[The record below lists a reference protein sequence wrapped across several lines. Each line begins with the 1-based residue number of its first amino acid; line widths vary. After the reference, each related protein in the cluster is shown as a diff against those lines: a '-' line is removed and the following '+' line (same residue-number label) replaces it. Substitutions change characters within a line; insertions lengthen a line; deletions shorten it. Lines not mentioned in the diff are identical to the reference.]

1 MQARSLNTDS
11 VIRNQSSGGTRETAS
26 AIWRD
31 LAYAVRQFRRTPVF
45 TIGIV
50 LTLGFGIGASATVYS
65 WMAGVVLRPLPAVRD
80 VETLITVRPERR
92 NGWNVSMPE
101 YAEWRDQATTISGLA
116 AASMSL
122 FSVEPTGRRVAGSSI
137 PLYGMFV
144 SANYFDLLGVRAFR
158 GRTFVSNDDVEG
170 ALPVAI
176 LSHAAWRNHF
186 NAAHDIIGRTI
197 TINNQQFSIVGVA
210 PPLFGGTLAVARFD
224 LFVPL
229 AARPVLMPSEHHV
242 WKQRDW
248 RWLDAIGRLRP
259 GVTLAQAHTEFQQI
273 AQRQAE
279 THLENAGRGARAVP
293 LDMGGA
299 VELRP
304 LFVTLV
310 LVTGLVVL
318 LICSN
323 VANLLLTRATARDRE
338 LAVRLSLGASRGRIV
353 RQLLTESALL
363 ALFGGS
369 VGVAIAAFGDSYLAL
384 LMPKTSVAFLVPS
397 QVDAGFLAFV
407 LGVTGL
413 SVLAFGLAPAVLASR
428 VRLVE
433 TLKNGAGGSSARGS
447 TLRSSLVVAQF
458 ALALSVLVCTALML
472 RRDREVHSLD
482 LGYQR
487 GNQVLI
493 IQTEM
498 SLAGYDKRSRWR
510 ESMEQVRER
519 AASIPGV
526 RQTAIGSFV
535 PLSIVGYFRN
545 TVVIPGRPR
554 DPGSEEL
561 EYVNGV
567 TPGYFDL
574 MGIQLPLGRDFSD
587 ADAPDKPAVVVVNE
601 AFAGKYFQD
610 RSPLQQRFTLGSRE
624 VTIIGV
630 ARNGRYDYRDIDN
643 ARIPMVY
650 FSWTQDPTSLV
661 SLHMRVDGDP
671 ERLVNEARAAVHAV
685 DPAIPLLPV
694 VTLDE
699 HASVP
704 FSISGSAL
712 KVLGV
717 LGSAALLLA
726 SMGLFSVVSYGVS
739 LRTREIGIRIA
750 VGATRQRVIAL
761 VLSGAARL
769 SLIGGVVGIVS
780 AIALAKV
787 LRARLTILP
796 QATLLEIAIPTL
808 LLTACAIAAGLLPA
822 RRAAAVDPARTLRT
836 E

>member
-1 MQARSLNTDS
+1 MTR
-11 VIRNQSSGGTRETAS
+11 RPSSAGASETVS
-26 AIWRD
+26 ALWRD
-31 LAYAVRQFRRTPVF
+31 LAYAARQFGRTPVF
-45 TIGIV
+45 TVGIV

-65 WMAGVVLRPLPAVRD
+65 WMAGVVLRPLPAVHD
-80 VETLITVRPERR
+80 VATLITVRPERR
-92 NGWNVSMPE
+92 NGWGISMLE
-101 YAEWRDQATTISGLA
+101 YEEWRDQATTVSGLA

-122 FSVEPTGRRVAGSSI
+122 FAVEPSGRRAAGSSI

-144 SANYFDLLGVRAFR
+144 SANYFDLIGVPAFR
-158 GRTFVSNDDVEG
+158 GRTFIPTDDVEG
-170 ALPVAI
+170 ATPVAI
-176 LSHAAWRNHF
+176 ISHAAWRSHF
-186 NAAHDIIGRTI
+186 NGAADIIGRSI
-197 TINNQQFSIVGVA
+197 TINNQQFSVVGVA

-229 AARPVLMPSEHHV
+229 AARPVLMPSELGI
-242 WKQRDW
+242 WKKRDW
-248 RWLDAIGRLRP
+248 RWLDGIGRLRP
-259 GVTLAQAHTEFQQI
+259 GVTLAQAHAEFQQI
-273 AQRQAE
+273 GRRQAE
-279 THLENAGRGARAVP
+279 TYLESAGRGARAER
-293 LDMGGA
+293 LDMGSA

-363 ALFGGS
+363 ALLGGS
-369 VGVAIAAFGDSYLAL
+369 VGVAIAAFGDRYLAL
-384 LMPKTSVAFLVPS
+384 LMPTTSVAFVVPS
-397 QVDAGFLAFV
+397 QLDAGFLAFV

-433 TLKNGAGGSSARGS
+433 TLKNGAGGSSSRGS

-458 ALALSVLVCTALML
+458 ALALSVLVCTALIL
-472 RRDREVHSLD
+472 RRDRDVRSMD
-482 LGYQR
+482 LGYEN
-487 GNQVLI
+487 GEQVLVV
-493 IQTEM
+493 QTEM
-498 SLAGYDKRSRWR
+498 SLAGYNEASRWR
-510 ESMEQVRER
+510 QSMEQAMDR

-526 RQTAIGSFV
+526 RKVAIGSFV

-545 TVVIPGRPR
+545 TVAIPGRPV

-561 EYVNGV
+561 EQVNGV

-574 MGIQLPLGRDFSD
+574 MGIPLPQGREFSD
-587 ADAPDKPAVVVVNE
+587 ADTPDKPGVVVVNE
-601 AFAGKYFQD
+601 AFAEKYFPG

-624 VTIIGV
+624 VTVVGV

-643 ARIPMVY
+643 DRIPMVY
-650 FSWTQDPTSLV
+650 FSWTQDPTGLV
-661 SLHMRVDGDP
+661 SLHLRVDGNP
-671 ERLVNEARAAVHAV
+671 KRLINEARAAVHAV

-694 VTLDE
+694 VTLYE

-712 KVLGV
+712 KVTGV
-717 LGSAALLLA
+717 LGTAALLLA

-750 VGATRQRVIAL
+750 VGATRQRVVAL
-761 VLSGAARL
+761 VLSGAVRL
-769 SLIGGVVGIVS
+769 SIIGGVVGILS
-780 AIALAKV
+780 AIALVKV
-787 LRARLTILP
+787 LRSRLSILP
-796 QATLLEIAIPTL
+796 QATLVEIAIPTL
-808 LLTACAIAAGLLPA
+808 LLAACAIAAGLLPA
-822 RRAAAVDPARTLRT
+822 RKAAAVDPARTLRT